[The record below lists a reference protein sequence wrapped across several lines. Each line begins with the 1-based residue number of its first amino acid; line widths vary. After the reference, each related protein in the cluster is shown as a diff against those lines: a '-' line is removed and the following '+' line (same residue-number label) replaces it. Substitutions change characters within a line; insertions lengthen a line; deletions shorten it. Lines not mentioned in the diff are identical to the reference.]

1 MQNSVQTK
9 VFKPNQRIEFLEER
23 YNLIGWIILLSGV
36 FFLIIEFY
44 IVAISIILGLGGIC
58 YVLAFDKWNKIE
70 KPKGSFPFELVFREE
85 EIILGGLVY
94 RLSDIKITKLI
105 CYDYVGRS
113 DTGFV
118 FHVKYPKKSSGTWN
132 HLCFIKGGK
141 EYRLRFQIKSKTDS
155 KEICAFK
162 IKWGLG

>member
-1 MQNSVQTK
+1 MENSVQTK

-23 YNLIGWIILLSGV
+23 YNLIGWIILLTGI

-44 IVAISIILGLGGIC
+44 IVGISIMLGLGGIC
-58 YVLAFDKWNKIE
+58 HVLAFDKWNKIE

-85 EIILGGLVY
+85 EISLGGLVY

-113 DTGFV
+113 GTGFV
-118 FHVKYPKKSSGTWN
+118 FHVKYPKKSCGTWN
-132 HLCFIKGGK
+132 HLWFTKDEK
-141 EYRLRFQIKSKTDS
+141 EYKLRFQIKSKADS
-155 KEICAFK
+155 KEISAIK
-162 IKWGLG
+162 IKWGLS